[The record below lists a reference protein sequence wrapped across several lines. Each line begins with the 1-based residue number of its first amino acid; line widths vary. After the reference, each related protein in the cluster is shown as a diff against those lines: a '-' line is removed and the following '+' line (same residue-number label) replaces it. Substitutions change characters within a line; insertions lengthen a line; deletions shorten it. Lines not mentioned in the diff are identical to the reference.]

1 MAKIL
6 IVGASKG
13 MGLETVKQALSVG
26 HSVRALARSA
36 DTIPIN
42 NYNLEKVSGDARDR
56 PTVARA
62 LDAVDAAILTLG
74 VTGPELMLKP
84 ITLFSEATRVIVEA
98 MDEVSVGR
106 LICVT
111 GLGAGDSRG
120 KGGILYNAVF
130 FPLFLKRAYDD
141 KDVQEW
147 IIRASKLDWVI
158 ARPGLLTRGPR
169 TGCYQIL
176 TRPEDWRTGSISRA
190 DVADF
195 LVKQIDDDTY
205 IGQTPLLIT

>member
-1 MAKIL
+1 MSKVL
-6 IVGASKG
+6 IIGASKG
-13 MGLETVKQALSVG
+13 IGLETVKQALEAG
-26 HSVRALARSA
+26 HSVRAFARSA
-36 DTIPIN
+36 DTIPIDDQS
-42 NYNLEKVSGDARDR
+42 LEKVSGDARDK
-56 PTVARA
+56 TALAQA
-62 LDAVDAAILTLG
+62 LDGVDAVILTLG
-74 VTGPELMLKP
+74 VTGRELMLKP

-98 MDEVSVGR
+98 MEEASVRR

-147 IIRASKLDWVI
+147 IIRESKLDWVI

-169 TGCYQIL
+169 TGCYQGL
-176 TRPEDWRTGSISRA
+176 TRPDDWRSGSISRA

-195 LVKQIDDDTY
+195 LVQQIDDDANL
-205 IGQTPLLIT
+205 GQTPLLID